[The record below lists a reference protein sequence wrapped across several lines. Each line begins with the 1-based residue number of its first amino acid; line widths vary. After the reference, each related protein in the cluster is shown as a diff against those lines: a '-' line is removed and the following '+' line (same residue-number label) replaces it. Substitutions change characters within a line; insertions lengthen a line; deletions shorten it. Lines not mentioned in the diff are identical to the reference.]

1 VAILDNILN
10 VLLPDYPTHAVFE
23 FALAGIIVLL
33 LAGAETV
40 AARHYLVRW
49 RDSAGLYEYMLT
61 LAPQEDLLHYN
72 LACLLGSRGESDGA
86 ISHYRQALQVTP
98 GIAEAHNNLG
108 AALESK
114 GKLDE
119 AISHYRQAVQINPDM
134 ETPHSNMAYAL
145 LLQGKLDE
153 AIEHCREALRIN
165 PSFLQAHSNMGEI
178 LQMQGKTAEAIEH
191 YNKAVKLG
199 PNFVTPLNKLAWLR
213 ATNPEPEVRDANEA
227 VTLAER
233 AAILSKYKNVEVLD
247 TLAAA
252 YAAAGQF
259 DAAVTTAQLA
269 LSAASD
275 PNDNKLADQIA
286 ERLELYRQAKPY
298 RADTST
304 KRNTQKKQMPR
315 KNLVDSV
322 MVEPKLLAGEELQP
336 VGGTGGGGIRTPVPR
351 CFKTSVYML
360 SHFIAISPC

>member
-1 VAILDNILN
+1 MAILDNILN

-40 AARHYLVRW
+40 AARHYLARW

-61 LAPQEDLLHYN
+61 LAPGEDLLHYN

-98 GIAEAHNNLG
+98 DIAEAHNNLG

-165 PSFLQAHSNMGEI
+165 PSFLQAHSNMGE
-178 LQMQGKTAEAIEH
+178 
-191 YNKAVKLG
+191 
-199 PNFVTPLNKLAWLR
+199 
-213 ATNPEPEVRDANEA
+213 
-227 VTLAER
+227 
-233 AAILSKYKNVEVLD
+233 VLD

-259 DAAVTTAQLA
+259 DDAVTTAQLA

-275 PNDNKLADQIA
+275 PNDNELADQIA

-298 RADTST
+298 RQDPST
-304 KRNTQKKQMPR
+304 KRNGQKKADATKKLGGLCNGRTQAVSWGRITTSWGNWRRGDSNPR
-315 KNLVDSV
+315 PE
-322 MVEPKLLAGEELQP
+322 MLQDK
-336 VGGTGGGGIRTPVPR
+336 R
-351 CFKTSVYML
+351 L
-360 SHFIAISPC
+360 HA